1 MTPERAR
8 ELAIAILFGMVG
20 NNDEI
25 VNDPSRW
32 GDPLQSF
39 SFDEVAVKIEEA
51 ILTACLEQKEF
62 DARLAENC
70 VVAKPNYSTRDGR
83 KPPKPSMLR
92 IEIASSI
99 RSAK

>member
-39 SFDEVAVKIEEA
+39 SFDEVAIKIEEA
-51 ILTACLEQKEF
+51 ILQACAEERAGVLKNEF
-62 DARLAENC
+62 IC
-70 VVAKPNYSTRDGR
+70 AKCQLRHDSTRET
-83 KPPKPSMLR
+83 KH
-92 IEIASSI
+92 EF
-99 RSAK
+99 